1 MFLSAQGPHMSLGFR
16 PNTQVQLSNIH
27 TVQNEGETYANRD
40 LFSRT
45 RREINALRSQNFG
58 LISVFMAESMS
69 PLQTEWLGVTHPLP
83 ESSGSGGFSSS
94 PSTLTQLKDGI
105 VTPEVEASMFGDA
118 WAARWAF
125 DPSNPPATVPS
136 RDIALARRIR
146 GERDRGDVPAPPS
159 NVTSTKPATAPS
171 HSSSNS
177 SFGGTN
183 TGASGLPRFQ
193 RPTGVGLSPSAHPP
207 SGPASA
213 TAAEGDGT
221 TSTSSLQSSDASAG
235 STDAPGTRK
244 VRFRPGTVA
253 LAEIKRA
260 QPDVAPLI
268 KRLPFQR
275 LIRELFQDI
284 GGDYV
289 VQGAAIAALQEAA
302 EAFLIS
308 FMEDAN
314 LAAIKEKTVTVLP
327 EHMRQAMRTRA
338 AAAGKTIPD
347 GPISSANI
355 LRLINGM
362 EMKDDNQDASG
373 GEESDEGDDDDPDSD
388 ERDSDGDSDHE
399 EDKSGPVVARGVS
412 AATTSSPPNPPMLQ
426 GLIPSAVTA
435 YIGEKLMEYL
445 LKNLESQDTPLQSN
459 YSSSADSSLPV
470 IVVIEDLRATLKIP
484 DSVPLKI
491 IAQFVRAHIVV
502 SVLQS
507 TIAELILFFVRIA
520 EEV

>member
-1 MFLSAQGPHMSLGFR
+1 
-16 PNTQVQLSNIH
+16 
-27 TVQNEGETYANRD
+27 
-40 LFSRT
+40 
-45 RREINALRSQNFG
+45 
-58 LISVFMAESMS
+58 MAESMS
-69 PLQTEWLGVTHPLP
+69 PLQTEWLGVTHPHP
-83 ESSGSGGFSSS
+83 DSSGSGGFSSS
-94 PSTLTQLKDGI
+94 PSTLPQLKDGI
-105 VTPEVEASMFGDA
+105 VTPEAEASMFGDA
-118 WAARWAF
+118 WASRWAF
-125 DPSNPPATVPS
+125 DPSNPPATVPA

-146 GERDRGDVPAPPS
+146 GERDREDVPAPPS

-183 TGASGLPRFQ
+183 TE
-193 RPTGVGLSPSAHPP
+193 
-207 SGPASA
+207 PASA

-284 GGDYV
+284 AGDYV

-459 YSSSADSSLPV
+459 HSSSADSSLPV

-491 IAQFVRAHIVV
+491 IAQFVRAHIAV